1 MRNWTQIEDLKMM
14 INLIKPKF
22 FMPIHGNYYM
32 LKLHANIAES
42 LGMPSS
48 NTIIAGNG
56 TVVEL
61 TKSSASISREKIPSN
76 YVMVDGLGV
85 GDVGNIVLRDRQQMS
100 EDGMFTVVIIVDSKT
115 GKIVGS
121 PDIISRGFIYMKG
134 STELV
139 KETKSKVVEIVNKKT
154 APEHGTNWAYVKDNI
169 RDQIGQF
176 LFLKTQRRP
185 MILPVVIE
193 V

>member
-1 MRNWTQIEDLKMM
+1 
-14 INLIKPKF
+14 
-22 FMPIHGNYYM
+22 
-32 LKLHANIAES
+32 
-42 LGMPSS
+42 
-48 NTIIAGNG
+48 
-56 TVVEL
+56 
-61 TKSSASISREKIPSN
+61 
-76 YVMVDGLGV
+76 
-85 GDVGNIVLRDRQQMS
+85 
-100 EDGMFTVVIIVDSKT
+100 MFTIVVIVDSKT

-139 KETKSKVVEIVNKKT
+139 KETKNKVAEIVNKKA
-154 APEHGTNWAYVKDNI
+154 APEHDTNWAYIKDNI

-176 LFLKTQRRP
+176 LFNKTQRRP